1 MKIKT
6 FIISF
11 LILTSSIAYAKSNPA
26 KEANK
31 LLDSVRKDLT
41 SLSAD
46 FVQYEID
53 INGNNSEKQ
62 FGKVWLSSPNKFKW
76 QYIKP
81 MPQLIIASGEKI
93 WIYDEDLEQVT
104 IKKQQNKHNPIYV
117 LLNKEQ
123 TENNYN
129 ISLIVDENKT
139 DTSTQWVQMTPKNE
153 SEDVKVVWLG
163 INDNNLTALKLQNQ
177 LDNIVVF
184 EFNNFIKNSIL
195 EDGFFNFNIPKGT
208 DVIEEKIEFGEF

>member
-6 FIISF
+6 YIISF